1 MEVVEDFGAMSG
13 APELPYTHSVVVRV
27 PQHLRDSMSIDVEE
41 NRLVL
46 SCVPSAEPISWTLPF
61 YPSISS
67 SNGGGCMKMAQE
79 VLPGGIFEDLI
90 EALQDWRL
98 SKKESECLAVAKL
111 LIAGCR
117 EASQEGSIP
126 ILGEAFA
133 SLLRPPPSFKSLI
146 DEASPAL
153 PPPPP
158 PSLHHHK
165 SQIVD
170 DAAQKVLDY
179 VVEHGDLPPDS
190 DPDSSRPLFTL
201 SPSFLPQETFESV
214 LSSIRMHPDILSSSS
229 SSLGAGFANT
239 QGYIFRFS
247 TSGIP
252 RLRSHEWAKPLLP
265 FFNQALDP
273 LSNAF
278 VLNVLKCNPSSSSSS
293 SSPSPPYAVDWH
305 RDATLA
311 LKPEAA
317 ALNIKPRLAF
327 SVSVLYL
334 SVPEDIEGGE
344 LHLRDTTRPL
354 WRGSEDK
361 AIDER
366 IVPKSNCCCIFR
378 GDAEHAVQAH
388 KSECGGSRI
397 SVVLEQYRVP
407 TGTQPWLSEFEVVD
421 PNDFVRMS

>member
-1 MEVVEDFGAMSG
+1 
-13 APELPYTHSVVVRV
+13 
-27 PQHLRDSMSIDVEE
+27 
-41 NRLVL
+41 
-46 SCVPSAEPISWTLPF
+46 
-61 YPSISS
+61 
-67 SNGGGCMKMAQE
+67 MKMAQE
-79 VLPGGIFEDLI
+79 LLSEGTFEDLI

-111 LIAGCR
+111 LVEGCK
-117 EASQEGSIP
+117 EVSQEASIP

-146 DEASPAL
+146 DESSPAL
-153 PPPPP
+153 PPSPP
-158 PSLHHHK
+158 PSFGQK
-165 SQIVD
+165 PQIVD

-179 VVEHGDLPPDS
+179 VVEHGKLPPDS
-190 DPDSSRPLFTL
+190 DPDSSRPLVNL
-201 SPSFLPQETFESV
+201 LPSFLPQQTFQTM
-214 LSSIRMHPDILSSSS
+214 LSSIQTHPAILSSSS

-247 TSGIP
+247 KSGIP
-252 RLRSHEWAKPLLP
+252 RLQSHEWAKPLLP
-265 FFNQALDP
+265 FFTQALDP

-278 VLNVLKCNPSSSSSS
+278 VLNVLKCNPSSTPSSRLSSSYS
-293 SSPSPPYAVDWH
+293 VDWH

-344 LHLRDTTRPL
+344 LHLRNITRPL
-354 WRGSEDK
+354 WRCSEDK
-361 AIDER
+361 AIDEL
-366 IVPKSNCCCIFR
+366 IVPKSNCCCVFR

-397 SVVLEQYRVP
+397 SIVLEQYRVP
-407 TGTQPWLSEFEVVD
+407 TGTQPWLTEFEVVD
-421 PNDFVRMS
+421 PKDFARCH